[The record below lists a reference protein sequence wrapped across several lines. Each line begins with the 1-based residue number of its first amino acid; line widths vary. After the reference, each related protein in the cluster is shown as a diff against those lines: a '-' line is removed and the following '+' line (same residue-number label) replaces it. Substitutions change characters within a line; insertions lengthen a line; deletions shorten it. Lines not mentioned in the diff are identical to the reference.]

1 MMEPTRLYRHPPVTL
16 TLADIRIHVLSDGL
30 VWWDGGGMF
39 GLTPKVLWRRIIQED
54 ELNRVPMML
63 RTLLIEAAG
72 KRILVDTGIG
82 DKISEKVRRQIN
94 LQGRARLLSDLA
106 TLGVRPEDI
115 DIVVLTHLHNDHC
128 GGNTYLDET
137 GVVMPTF
144 PNAEYW
150 VQRREL
156 ADALFPNERTRGT
169 YFRENV
175 EPLEKRGQLHI
186 IDGDTDVV
194 PGVWTTLTPGHTA
207 SHQCVIIEGE
217 GEYAIFL
224 ADAVSW
230 GVFFEHLAW
239 VPAYDLEP
247 MVSIHTKKRLARW
260 ALRHDAWLIFQHDAR
275 FGVGKL
281 EEVNGRFVVHPLE
294 ASRSSIIST
303 PQAVHH

>member
-1 MMEPTRLYRHPPVTL
+1 MYRNRRVTL
-16 TLADIRIHVLSDGL
+16 TLGDIRIHVLSDGV

-39 GLTPKVLWRRIIQED
+39 GLTPKVLWERVIRSD

-63 RTLLIEAAG
+63 RVLLVEAGG

-82 DKISEKVRRQIN
+82 DKLPDKARRQIN
-94 LQGRARLLSDLA
+94 LVGQERLLSDLRDLDVA
-106 TLGVRPEDI
+106 PEDI

-128 GGNTYLDET
+128 GGNTRRNEE
-137 GVVMPTF
+137 GEIVPTF
-144 PNAEYW
+144 PRAVYW

-156 ADALFPNERTRGT
+156 ADAMFPNERTRGT

-175 EPLEKRGQLHI
+175 VPLEQRGQLRI
-186 IDGDTDVV
+186 IDGDTEIV
-194 PGVWTTLTPGHTA
+194 PGVWTILTPGHTA
-207 SHQCVIIEGE
+207 AHQCVVIQGG

-230 GVFFEHLAW
+230 GVFFERLAW

-260 ALRHDAWLIFQHDAR
+260 ALRHNAWLIFQHDAR

-281 EEVNGRFVVHPLE
+281 EEREGKFLVHPLD
-294 ASRSSIIST
+294 ASRTDATHSPRI
-303 PQAVHH
+303 ADGN

>member
-1 MMEPTRLYRHPPVTL
+1 MTESTRLYRNSPVSL
-16 TLADIRIHVLSDGL
+16 SLGEIQVHVISDGV

-39 GLTPKVLWRRIIQED
+39 GLTPKVLWRRVIQED

-63 RTLLIEAAG
+63 RTLLIRAG
-72 KRILVDTGIG
+72 DKYILVDTGIG
-82 DKISEKVRRQIN
+82 DKMSEKIRTQIN
-94 LQGRARLLSDLA
+94 LKGRDRLLTDLA
-106 TLGVRPEDI
+106 ALGVRPEDI
-115 DIVVLTHLHNDHC
+115 DIVLLTHLHNDHC
-128 GGNTYLDET
+128 GGNTRFDASGHL
-137 GVVMPTF
+137 VPTF

-156 ADALFPNERTRGT
+156 ADAMFPNERTRGT

-175 EPLEKRGQLHI
+175 EPLMETGQLRV

-207 SHQCVIIEGE
+207 SHQCVVVSGGGE
-217 GEYAIFL
+217 HAIFL

-230 GVFFEHLAW
+230 GVFLERLAW

-281 EEVNGRFVVHPLE
+281 EEREGRYHVRPLDD
-294 ASRSSIIST
+294 SRSEII
-303 PQAVHH
+303 PGG